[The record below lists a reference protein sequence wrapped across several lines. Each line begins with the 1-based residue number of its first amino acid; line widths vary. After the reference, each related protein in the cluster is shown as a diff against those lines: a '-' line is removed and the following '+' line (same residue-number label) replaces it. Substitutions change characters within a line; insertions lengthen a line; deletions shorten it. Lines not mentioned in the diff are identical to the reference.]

1 MKTVLLETAFCSALV
16 MGEISSAF
24 DSDQS
29 RRKKYGALF
38 DVNQNS

>member
-1 MKTVLLETAFCSALV
+1 MMKVLLEAAFYCALV

-29 RRKKYGALF
+29 RRRKYGALF